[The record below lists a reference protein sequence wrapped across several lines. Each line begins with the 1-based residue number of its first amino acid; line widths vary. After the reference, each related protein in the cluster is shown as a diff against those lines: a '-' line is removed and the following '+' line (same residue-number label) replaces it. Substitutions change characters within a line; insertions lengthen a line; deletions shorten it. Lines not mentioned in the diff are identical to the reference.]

1 MLHGLATAYGTRPSR
16 ILGVKNSW
24 VAYQLDLCC
33 LVVGRRVENAL
44 AKKYPVD
51 WILGSRTQAEG
62 KAIGRGFRD
71 ARAFVRRKVK
81 VPESGVW

>member
-1 MLHGLATAYGTRPSR
+1 M
-16 ILGVKNSW
+16 
-24 VAYQLDLCC
+24 CC

-44 AKKYPVD
+44 AKKHPVD
-51 WILGSRTQAEG
+51 WILGSGAQAAG
-62 KAIGRGFRD
+62 KAASRGFRD